1 MGGKKQGSART
12 PHEAPDSLKSAQ
24 RLRAIGLIS
33 LGPIKGTA
41 NKWKSTFFDNT
52 PIQNENGIDDNDEAS
67 FNFKNTEVSFT
78 LGTQDQLPLQGF
90 EMSEREVSVSTEVK
104 YTTPITRTVT
114 DPDVTRL
121 RVTLGVNALYEQ
133 NDQGDTNGT
142 SVSFRILINGLPRA
156 TYEINGKSSSRF
168 YRSYIVDNL
177 PERPFTITVERMT
190 ADSKSQRLQN
200 ATNWVSYTEI
210 IDTKLSYPNM
220 ALVGIK
226 TDSRY
231 NPNFPNVNFLLY
243 GRLVKVPST
252 YDPETRTYATALWKG
267 DWKQAWTNN
276 PAWVFY
282 DLVTDPL
289 AGLGKRVGD
298 YGLDKFQLYQIAKY
312 CDELVDDGYGGK
324 EPRMTANLWLT
335 DQRSAYD
342 VLSDM
347 ASVFRAIAVW
357 NGTQFTAI
365 QDRTADPVCTYS
377 QANVIDGKFSR
388 QYAAMKSIYTAAE
401 VEYADE
407 RNMYQKAVEYVA
419 DDAMIARYGYNVKK
433 MTAYATTSRGQAHR
447 LGKWVLATSLLE
459 QCTIT
464 FSVGR
469 QGLLH
474 LPGDI
479 IEVADNDYAGKTL
492 GGRVVAVNGKVVT
505 LDQPIEISGKS
516 YLSYLND
523 EMKVV
528 KVTISSVDS
537 KNKAVVTLA
546 TVPTGLEPMDDW
558 VLKTPNIST
567 QLYRAIG
574 ITENDDGSYTI
585 TALQHEPQ
593 KEAIVDGSASFVP
606 VATTA
611 HTGGVQKVAN
621 AEASIHENG
630 VKLTWAMPSSNS
642 IVKYEVRL
650 YRNGVLY
657 QTYLDVESTELTFDD
672 LPDGSYVAEIRS
684 KNTNGQL
691 SDPVTRA
698 FEINLR
704 IPRFVT
710 KSLLFAIELDWD
722 LPKTA
727 TVGNYTEL
735 WRSPENDVSKAV
747 KVATLAYPQNNY
759 TINGVSLNE
768 SYYFFARCGNKSGN
782 KGEFT
787 DGVFGE
793 ADHNTE
799 NLVNALEGKI
809 TQSHLGKSLIES
821 LKADIDEAVGEES
834 QQRQSAVANVLAQL
848 LAETQARAKS
858 ISEESKARTAAI
870 TAETS
875 NRTKAIQAESASLT
889 KKIQDEANARGT
901 AITQL
906 QQTDAQQAQLIT
918 AVTAKADQA
927 IAGLQE
933 EKTAR
938 VNADKAEAQAR
949 NALTSRVAN
958 AESGI
963 AEVRQSIAT
972 ANSSIAEVSQNLNAK
987 IDGLSVGGRNYLEDT
1002 EKFER
1007 GLWAFSTGS
1016 SSDRTHIIEN
1026 GVVRVIGNST
1036 TWKQFQISAQMGQN
1050 ANKTGKSPVLTKLEV
1065 GKTYTF
1071 SIDARLIEGSPD
1083 LWSSLRADSVT
1094 AGNIDN
1100 FHGNFKLTE
1109 NWQRFQYTSTISQ
1122 PVDDASWRIIIGYN
1136 RVGIVEFRKPKFEL
1150 GTVATDWS
1158 PAPEDLEHSVEAIS
1172 ADLTN
1177 YKSTQATK
1185 EQATAQQISGLTTRL
1200 ANTESGISRVEKAV
1214 SDNQSSTATQLNQ
1227 LSANLT
1233 KAQTDLNAKITQEQ
1247 TARAD
1252 ADKANADRITSVTS
1266 RVASAESSISNIQST
1281 KASKTEV
1288 ASLAQQSLQ
1297 AVWQADAQ
1305 AKVDAISVGGR
1316 NLLRFTQKLTD
1327 SKFWKFYK
1335 SSTQT
1340 ETESPRSDDELLIKA
1355 KEDQWTG
1362 YRQEGTANP
1371 LIELEAG
1378 KTYTISFEAKGNST
1392 ATNLIRFFA
1401 REYYQ
1406 GGSRNI
1412 AKYFT
1417 LPNVDKWERFTFT
1430 FTVDS
1435 LNEKHNNWII
1445 YWETVTANSSFALRR
1460 MKLEI
1465 GNVATDWTPAPE
1477 DADSA
1482 INSISSKVDSVQ
1494 QTLTTANQALGSR
1507 IDTVTASVNDAKS
1520 QVSQVSKAV
1529 SDVSGKLSATHTLKT
1544 QVINGGRMAI
1554 AGIALGA
1561 ESDGVTTESSVIVM
1575 ADKFGIVANAND
1587 GKVKPVFSVA
1597 NGQVGIRGDLV
1608 VAGSVT
1614 RDKLSGGAG
1623 ENLLYN
1629 PIFANNGHGWTY
1641 YVDTANID
1649 NAGYSFNA
1657 NTGVY
1662 QSGAYLPTENQFR
1675 LQHIRKSITGDVRLG
1690 GLYQDMK
1697 LTPNTYYCFSV
1708 YTGGHRSYVDLNI
1721 EGGGIQ
1727 IIHKSWSG
1735 RGRTGGFPDNTKETG
1750 VENWYR
1756 IWLIFKTNATNSA
1769 ETNYRLIIN
1778 TWGQNGQDSPMFII
1792 RRPMLEECNASS
1804 TEPSP
1809 WSNAGAGPVH
1819 GGSIIANT
1827 IRGDHIMANQRIS
1840 SPVIE
1845 GGSLNIGNGN
1855 FIVDS
1860 SGNVTAKKGTFS
1872 GDLSGA
1878 TGTFKG
1884 DISAASGTFSGKIY
1898 AKNLI
1903 DDTAQAF
1910 TLQHGKSLTIPA
1922 FGKKRIIIVPACFC
1936 ELRVNSAAGSAAATI
1951 QASASITITSS
1962 AGGSISGSGSQ
1973 RGSGA
1978 SGTVFLSGFFVVN
1991 ANTATTINYTS
2002 SVSGSGEVYCPDI
2015 PIIAIC

>member
-1 MGGKKQGSART
+1 M
-12 PHEAPDSLKSAQ
+12 
-24 RLRAIGLIS
+24 
-33 LGPIKGTA
+33 
-41 NKWKSTFFDNT
+41 
-52 PIQNENGIDDNDEAS
+52 
-67 FNFKNTEVSFT
+67 
-78 LGTQDQLPLQGF
+78 
-90 EMSEREVSVSTEVK
+90 
-104 YTTPITRTVT
+104 
-114 DPDVTRL
+114 
-121 RVTLGVNALYEQ
+121 
-133 NDQGDTNGT
+133 
-142 SVSFRILINGLPRA
+142 
-156 TYEINGKSSSRF
+156 
-168 YRSYIVDNL
+168 
-177 PERPFTITVERMT
+177 
-190 ADSKSQRLQN
+190 
-200 ATNWVSYTEI
+200 
-210 IDTKLSYPNM
+210 
-220 ALVGIK
+220 
-226 TDSRY
+226 
-231 NPNFPNVNFLLY
+231 
-243 GRLVKVPST
+243 
-252 YDPETRTYATALWKG
+252 
-267 DWKQAWTNN
+267 
-276 PAWVFY
+276 
-282 DLVTDPL
+282 
-289 AGLGKRVGD
+289 
-298 YGLDKFQLYQIAKY
+298 
-312 CDELVDDGYGGK
+312 
-324 EPRMTANLWLT
+324 
-335 DQRSAYD
+335 
-342 VLSDM
+342 
-347 ASVFRAIAVW
+347 
-357 NGTQFTAI
+357 
-365 QDRTADPVCTYS
+365 
-377 QANVIDGKFSR
+377 
-388 QYAAMKSIYTAAE
+388 
-401 VEYADE
+401 
-407 RNMYQKAVEYVA
+407 
-419 DDAMIARYGYNVKK
+419 
-433 MTAYATTSRGQAHR
+433 
-447 LGKWVLATSLLE
+447 
-459 QCTIT
+459 
-464 FSVGR
+464 
-469 QGLLH
+469 
-474 LPGDI
+474 
-479 IEVADNDYAGKTL
+479 
-492 GGRVVAVNGKVVT
+492 
-505 LDQPIEISGKS
+505 
-516 YLSYLND
+516 
-523 EMKVV
+523 
-528 KVTISSVDS
+528 
-537 KNKAVVTLA
+537 
-546 TVPTGLEPMDDW
+546 
-558 VLKTPNIST
+558 
-567 QLYRAIG
+567 
-574 ITENDDGSYTI
+574 
-585 TALQHEPQ
+585 
-593 KEAIVDGSASFVP
+593 
-606 VATTA
+606 
-611 HTGGVQKVAN
+611 
-621 AEASIHENG
+621 
-630 VKLTWAMPSSNS
+630 
-642 IVKYEVRL
+642 
-650 YRNGVLY
+650 
-657 QTYLDVESTELTFDD
+657 
-672 LPDGSYVAEIRS
+672 
-684 KNTNGQL
+684 
-691 SDPVTRA
+691 
-698 FEINLR
+698 
-704 IPRFVT
+704 
-710 KSLLFAIELDWD
+710 
-722 LPKTA
+722 
-727 TVGNYTEL
+727 
-735 WRSPENDVSKAV
+735 
-747 KVATLAYPQNNY
+747 
-759 TINGVSLNE
+759 
-768 SYYFFARCGNKSGN
+768 
-782 KGEFT
+782 
-787 DGVFGE
+787 
-793 ADHNTE
+793 
-799 NLVNALEGKI
+799 
-809 TQSHLGKSLIES
+809 
-821 LKADIDEAVGEES
+821 
-834 QQRQSAVANVLAQL
+834 
-848 LAETQARAKS
+848 
-858 ISEESKARTAAI
+858 
-870 TAETS
+870 
-875 NRTKAIQAESASLT
+875 T